1 MKDRLKWVD
10 EFCFMGETASGH
22 NLVMD
27 GGIEHGGRNRGARPM
42 ELLLHGAAGCMAYD
56 IVSILKTA
64 RERVSDLWI
73 DIEKAQ
79 ADIPP
84 KVYTHIHFHI
94 VITGRRI
101 KNESVECA
109 IKLASEKYCSAS
121 VMLSKTAKMNYTYE
135 IREQNEPVS
144 SVA

>member
-22 NLVMD
+22 ALIMD

-56 IVSILKTA
+56 IVAILKTA
-64 RERVSDLWI
+64 KKDIRDLWI
-73 DIEKAQ
+73 DIDKTQ
-79 ADIPP
+79 ADSSP
-84 KVYTHIHFHI
+84 KVYTSINFHI
-94 VITGRRI
+94 VVTG
-101 KNESVECA
+101 KNIDNEAVEKA

-121 VMLSKTAKMNYTYE
+121 IMLGKTAKISYTYE
-135 IREQNEPVS
+135 IREHH
-144 SVA
+144 

>member
-22 NLVMD
+22 ALVMD

-56 IVSILKTA
+56 IRAILKTA
-64 RERVSDLWI
+64 KQDVRDMWI
-73 DIEKAQ
+73 DIEKTQ
-79 ADIPP
+79 AESSP
-84 KVYTHIHFHI
+84 KVYTAINFHI
-94 VITGRRI
+94 VLTGLSLA
-101 KNESVECA
+101 NEAVERA

-121 VMLSKTAKMNYTYE
+121 IMLGKTAKMSYTYE
-135 IREQNEPVS
+135 IRQVE
-144 SVA
+144 